1 MERFWIAGMR
11 AGKLY
16 IVEKRPLDPRWS
28 SGQVQR
34 LLAWCATGQ
43 HLGLDENRA
52 FQAAEALIMK
62 SLNHGITWSE
72 SSLTDDMALLETR
85 YREETT

>member
-16 IVEKRPLDPRWS
+16 TVEKRPLDPRWS
-28 SGQVQR
+28 PGQVQR

-52 FQAAEALIMK
+52 FQAAEALVMK